1 MRKADDC
8 SLTIEQFYALQTMEE
23 SYGSTSLRR
32 RYTCGKNGRIQVTSK
47 KSRGFVSISHFF
59 VTVFLPQGYPDS
71 VSEDYLT
78 YQIWDT
84 IQAFASSITGTLA
97 AQAVLKGY
105 GVGDESATVLA
116 ATLTWLLK
124 DGTGMLGR
132 ILFAWMQGT
141 GLDCDAKR
149 WRLFADII
157 NDAAIFLEI
166 MGPHFPHVFTL
177 ILCVSGVL
185 KSIVGVSGG
194 ATRAA
199 LTQHQARRNNM
210 ADVSAKDGSQET
222 LVNLGALICSF
233 ILVPIVTGRHALIWV
248 LYFLFTSLHLYA
260 NYSAVRGVVMETI
273 NQARLYILLAEYF
286 KMGTILSPV
295 VVNKREPVLW
305 RTRRK
310 FDIYLGT
317 SMKSLCESKED
328 IAEFL
333 DIYKTSRYFLWIGP
347 NRDCI
352 NIALQQTASVL
363 DQLEACYHAELINFL
378 QENQTSQ
385 GLPIPLQHLGKE
397 VNEGGLS
404 LLRSS
409 REYVL
414 KTFPQFLED
423 VHQGRWKTDICLL
436 GADEWRIED
445 QTVQGTVNKM

>member
-1 MRKADDC
+1 MNQTADC
-8 SLTIEQFYALQTMEE
+8 KIELNLLDMDE

-32 RYTCGKNGRIQVTSK
+32 RYTRGENGRMHVSSSK
-47 KSRGFVSISHFF
+47 SSGFVSISHFF
-59 VTVFLPQGYPDS
+59 VTVFLPQGYPES

-105 GVGDESATVLA
+105 GVGDESATVVA
-116 ATLTWLLK
+116 ATMTWLLK
-124 DGTGMLGR
+124 HGTGMMGR

-166 MGPHFPHVFTL
+166 MGPHFPHLFTF

-222 LVNLGALICSF
+222 LVNLAALIVSL
-233 ILVPIVTGRHALIWV
+233 ILVPQVTGRHLLIWT
-248 LYFLFTSLHLYA
+248 LYFTFTSLHLYA
-260 NYSAVRGVVMETI
+260 NYSAVKGVVMESI

-286 KMGTILSPV
+286 KTGTILSPR

-310 FDIYLGT
+310 LQICLGT
-317 SMKSLCESKED
+317 SIKSLCDSQEE
-328 IAEFL
+328 IERFC
-333 DIYKTSRYFLWIGP
+333 DIYRTSRYILWIG
-347 NRDCI
+347 RDSGCI
-352 NIALQQTASVL
+352 NIALRQNASVL

-378 QENQTSQ
+378 HEHQSSQ
-385 GLPIPLQHLGKE
+385 NLGVQLQHLVKE
-397 VNEGGLS
+397 LNDKTPSFLQS
-404 LLRSS
+404 TRD
-409 REYVL
+409 YVI

-423 VHQGRWKTDICLL
+423 VHQGRWRTDVCLL
-436 GADEWRIED
+436 GADEWRIDD
-445 QTVQGTVNKM
+445 QSSKSTVKKL